1 MRHGDDCSSMSSS
14 HGFPDFENPPVV
26 ETVLSVSFRKIP
38 ALHTA
43 MLVKFWNECLSS
55 ELPEIEERPP
65 YSPSIEFFGSPR
77 GAYTVDLDLSGFFPS
92 PRFFCSSGSDLVQ
105 LQVDWFAYNWRKT
118 SESPEYSRYEIG
130 RDKFKLWLGEFQA
143 FLKESLDGS
152 SLEPTQCEVTY
163 VNHIQLTSDVLDEG
177 PFGRVFQHVNPTNG
191 EFLSSPETARY
202 WASYIIDEGSGPLG
216 RLLVNAEHMTAKEEP
231 IQVLFLNLTAR
242 GKPLSTGLDG
252 VFDFLDIGRKWI
264 VKGFVDITTP
274 LQHER
279 WGLISSEEGEPNG
292 TR

>member
-1 MRHGDDCSSMSSS
+1 MTSS
-14 HGFPDFENPPVV
+14 HGLPDFENPPVV

-38 ALHTA
+38 ALNTA
-43 MLVKFWNECLSS
+43 MLVKFWNEHLST
-55 ELPEIEERPP
+55 ELPEIEEHPP

-77 GAYTVDLDLSGFFPS
+77 GAYTVDLELSEVFPS

-118 SESPEYSRYEIG
+118 SENPEYSRYEKG
-130 RDKFKLWLGEFQA
+130 RDKFKLWLQKFQA
-143 FLKESLDGS
+143 FLKESLDVP

-163 VNHIQLTSDVLDEG
+163 VNHIQLTTDVKDEG
-177 PFGRVFQHVNPTNG
+177 PFGRVLQHVSPTNG
-191 EFLSSPETARY
+191 EFLSSPDTARY
-202 WASYIIDEGSGPLG
+202 WANYTIDEGSDPLG
-216 RLLVNAEHMTAKEEP
+216 RLLIYAEHMTAKEELTP
-231 IQVLFLNLTAR
+231 VLFLNLAAR

-279 WGLISSEEGEPNG
+279 WGLRSSEEG
-292 TR
+292 RA